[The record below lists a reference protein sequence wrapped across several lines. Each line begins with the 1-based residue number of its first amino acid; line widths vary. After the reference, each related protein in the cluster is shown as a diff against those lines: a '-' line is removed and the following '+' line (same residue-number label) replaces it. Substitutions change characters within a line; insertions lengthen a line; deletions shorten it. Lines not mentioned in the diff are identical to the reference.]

1 VDANSW
7 ASLLVFLAAIALLA
21 PVALADAGL
30 HLGPWTQHGRPPREG
45 RRPALWAWDDA
56 RLGATALGASLLVP
70 MAVAAAR
77 LFSQPLGDRPPAW
90 TVGGLLA
97 VGAWLGLQGVARL
110 TVARLPRQ
118 RWLPLV
124 RPVARLCAL
133 AGRPLG
139 ALLRRSAP
147 DQQETAL
154 RAVARLLGHE
164 PSPAQMAMM
173 RSVLEM
179 AETTVWEIMVPRV
192 DIVAVEADA
201 TFEEV
206 ARVMV
211 EKGFSRLPVY
221 EETIDNIVGVVHAR
235 DVLRVLANHSRP
247 QNVRQLMRPAYF
259 VPDTKPVHDLLA
271 EMQHQRLSIAIVVD
285 EYGGTAG
292 LVTVEDIVEE
302 IVGELADEF
311 DTYEEPVTPLGNGEL
326 LLDARVTVDFL
337 EETFGV
343 HLENE
348 DYDTVGGFIYHHL
361 GKVPAVGDQIEVD
374 GLVLR
379 VVSMLGRKIKRVH
392 VSRRQPAE
400 PQAD

>member
-1 VDANSW
+1 
-7 ASLLVFLAAIALLA
+7 
-21 PVALADAGL
+21 
-30 HLGPWTQHGRPPREG
+30 
-45 RRPALWAWDDA
+45 
-56 RLGATALGASLLVP
+56 
-70 MAVAAAR
+70 
-77 LFSQPLGDRPPAW
+77 
-90 TVGGLLA
+90 
-97 VGAWLGLQGVARL
+97 
-110 TVARLPRQ
+110 
-118 RWLPLV
+118 
-124 RPVARLCAL
+124 
-133 AGRPLG
+133 
-139 ALLRRSAP
+139 
-147 DQQETAL
+147 
-154 RAVARLLGHE
+154 
-164 PSPAQMAMM
+164 
-173 RSVLEM
+173 
-179 AETTVWEIMVPRV
+179 
-192 DIVAVEADA
+192 
-201 TFEEV
+201 
-206 ARVMV
+206 MV